1 MLGNFGPKL
10 RAKRHAKKLT
20 LKQLAERTGLS
31 VGLISEIERGL
42 AQPSMSSLKKITHA
56 VGLSLYDFVEE
67 RPIQED
73 GQDSQTDLGNDRH
86 KEKTAYAKDI
96 RVVRAAHRKKLVY
109 PNHEATY
116 ELLTPDLNR
125 LLEVSYVEFEPGFA
139 TGPEPIIDAPGE
151 KCVIILSGQLEHR
164 FADRV
169 IFLREGDSLYY
180 PGDAPVS
187 WRNIGNEVC
196 KSILV
201 MTPPNF

>member
-1 MLGNFGPKL
+1 MFSNLGTKL
-10 RAKRHAKKLT
+10 RAKRQEMKLT
-20 LKQLAERTGLS
+20 LKQLGEKTGLS

-67 RPIQED
+67 RSVQED
-73 GQDSQTDLGNDRH
+73 GQESQTDTGNGRPM
-86 KEKTAYAKDI
+86 EKPVYSKDI
-96 RVVRAAHRKKLVY
+96 KVVRAEHRKKIVY

-125 LLEVSYVEFEPGFA
+125 LLEVSYVEFKPGFD
-139 TGPEPIIDAPGE
+139 TGPEPIVDTPGE
-151 KCVIILSGQLEHR
+151 KCVFILSGQIEHR
-164 FADRV
+164 FVDRV
-169 IFLREGDSLYY
+169 IVLQAGDSLYY

-187 WRNIGNEVC
+187 WRNIGNEIC
-196 KSILV
+196 RSILI